1 MNETPLVSIVIGFY
15 NAGKFIMEAVES
27 VMNQSLDDW
36 QLLLVDDGSSDAS
49 SDIAQYFSQQH
60 PGKIHYLEHKDH
72 CNRGVCVS
80 RNLGISKAAGRFIA
94 ILDADDVWQPH
105 KLAQQT
111 AILQAHPEAG
121 MVFGASRYWNS
132 WTGAEADKN
141 SDYIPR
147 LGVTAD
153 TLYEPPALLKLCHPL
168 GRVTAPCPSDLL
180 LRHEIVE
187 AVNGF
192 EEKFTGIYQL
202 YEDQAFLAK
211 VYLSAPVFVSSS
223 TWTGY
228 RLHPDSCC
236 YRVASSG
243 DEPLA
248 RMFYLQWLKDY
259 LHTNQIEDVSIHKA
273 LNTALLLQRHPL
285 LNQLVNLPRT
295 ATTQGKKLIRRL
307 QHVSRIK

>member
-1 MNETPLVSIVIGFY
+1 MMQTPLVSIVIGFF
-15 NAGKFIMEAVES
+15 NAEKYIRETVES

-36 QLLLVDDGSSDAS
+36 ELLLVDDGSSDAS
-49 SDIAQYFSQQH
+49 SDIAQLFSQQR
-60 PGKIHYLEHKDH
+60 PGKIHYLEHEDH
-72 CNRGVCVS
+72 RNRGVCAS
-80 RNLGISKAAGRFIA
+80 RNLGISKAVGRFIA

-105 KLAQQT
+105 KLAQQA

-121 MVFGASRYWNS
+121 MVFGASYYWNS
-132 WTGAEADKN
+132 WTGTEADKN

-153 TLYEPPALLKLCHPL
+153 TIHNPPTLLKRCHPL
-168 GRVTAPCPSDLL
+168 GRATAPCPSDLL

-211 VYLSAPVFVSSS
+211 VYLSTPVFVSSS
-223 TWTGY
+223 SWTRY

-243 DEPLA
+243 NESLA
-248 RMFYLQWLKDY
+248 RLFYLNWLKDY
-259 LHTNQIEDVSIHKA
+259 LHANQIEDASIRKA
-273 LNTALLLQRHPL
+273 LNKELLLQRNPL
-285 LNQLVNLPRT
+285 LNQLVNLPQT
-295 ATTQGKKLIRRL
+295 VLIQCKKLIKRL
-307 QHVSRIK
+307 R

>member
-1 MNETPLVSIVIGFY
+1 MMQTPLISIVIGFF
-15 NAGKFIMEAVES
+15 NAEKFIRETVES

-36 QLLLVDDGSSDAS
+36 ELLLVDDGSSDAS
-49 SDIAQYFSQQH
+49 SDIAQLFSQQH
-60 PGKIHYLEHKDH
+60 PGKIHYLEHEDH
-72 CNRGVCVS
+72 RNRGVCAS

-105 KLAQQT
+105 KLAQQA

-121 MVFGASRYWNS
+121 MVFGASHYWNS
-132 WTGAEADKN
+132 WTGTEADKN

-147 LGVTAD
+147 LGVTPD
-153 TLYEPPALLKLCHPL
+153 TLHKPPTLLKRCHPL
-168 GRVTAPCPSDLL
+168 GRATAPCPSDLL

-211 VYLSAPVFVSSS
+211 VYLSTPVFVSSS
-223 TWTGY
+223 SWTRY

-236 YRVASSG
+236 YRVARSG
-243 DEPLA
+243 DESLA
-248 RMFYLQWLKDY
+248 RLFYLNWLKDY

-273 LNTALLLQRHPL
+273 LNKELLLQRNPL
-285 LNQLVNLPRT
+285 LNQLANLPQT
-295 ATTQGKKLIRRL
+295 LLIQCKKLFKRL
-307 QHVSRIK
+307 